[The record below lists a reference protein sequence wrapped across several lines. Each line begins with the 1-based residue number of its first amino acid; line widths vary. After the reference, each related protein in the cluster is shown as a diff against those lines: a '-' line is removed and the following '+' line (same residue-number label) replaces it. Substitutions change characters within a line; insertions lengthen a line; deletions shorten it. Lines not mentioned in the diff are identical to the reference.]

1 MATQTK
7 PTATAETVP
16 VTADNFIRAES
27 DLMISG
33 TVKLGGLGEIDRSI

>member
-1 MATQTK
+1 MARTESNAA
-7 PTATAETVP
+7 PALVP
-16 VTADNFIRAES
+16 VAVDNVIRAES

>member
-1 MATQTK
+1 MTTQAK
-7 PTATAETVP
+7 PTESTEKVP